1 MIASNSDS
9 GSAHRRL
16 ALRFAAVAVVAA
28 AGLGVAAST
37 RAQQPPA
44 FPSRAVTMVVPYA
57 PGGLSDGIG
66 RLIAQRLGE
75 KWKQPVVVENR
86 PGGGTII
93 GTQAVARSAPDGH
106 TILLTSFGYT
116 LNQVLVKNL
125 PYDAAA
131 LAPLNMVALAP
142 NVLYVHPSVG
152 ASSVDELIAMAR
164 KNPGKLTFASSGNA
178 SSPHMAVELFA
189 SVTKTDIVHVPYKGT
204 GPAMADVLGGQVT
217 GIFDT
222 LQSMQYAKSGRLRA
236 LAVATPN
243 RMPAAP
249 DVPTFAEAGLP
260 AMEMASWWGYFVPAA
275 TPAGVRRKLFDD
287 IQDVLSSPDTQ
298 ARITALGAEPSVV
311 GQAEFVRFLGS
322 ERERWTRV
330 TRERH
335 ITLD

>member
-1 MIASNSDS
+1 MVQLSPGFSWRR
-9 GSAHRRL
+9 SACVM
-16 ALRFAAVAVVAA
+16 LRAGIVLGAVQLSPPAA
-28 AGLGVAAST
+28 AQDQ
-37 RAQQPPA
+37 AQT
-44 FPSRAVTMVVPYA
+44 FPSHAVTMVVPYA
-57 PGGLSDGIG
+57 TGGLSDSIG
-66 RLIAQRLGE
+66 RLLARRLSE
-75 KWKQPVVVENR
+75 KWKQTVVVENR

-116 LNQVLVKNL
+116 LNQILVKNL

-142 NVLYVHPSVG
+142 NVLYVHPTVG
-152 ASSVDELIAMAR
+152 VSSVDELIALAR
-164 KNPGKLTFASSGNA
+164 KNPGKLTFASAGNA

-189 SVTKTDIVHVPYKGT
+189 SVTKTDIIHVPYKGT

-222 LQSMQYAKSGRLRA
+222 MQSMQYVKAGKLKA
-236 LAVATPN
+236 LAVATSK
-243 RMPAAP
+243 RLASAP

-260 AMEMASWWGYFVPAA
+260 ALEMASWWGYFVPSA
-275 TPAGVRRKLFDD
+275 TPASVRTKLFND
-287 IQDVLSSPDTQ
+287 IQEVLSAPDIQ
-298 ARITALGAEPSVV
+298 ARIAALGAEPSVV
-311 GQAEFVRFLGS
+311 SGAEFIRFLDT

-330 TRERH
+330 TRERR